1 MERKQRAGKFIKRV
15 RSDYVFR
22 TFAISAFSFF
32 VTAAFTAYNLFLGL
46 AYKAAWNVSVAAY
59 YAVLAG
65 LRAYIVLSERQFVK
79 KRLTAGQKEEER
91 KNLFFVQSIMLFLL
105 DFALIAPIILMALRK
120 KEINYSVIPAIA
132 TAAYTVFK
140 TVIAIRNFIKAGKY
154 SNLSVKILKNISFI
168 DAFVSV
174 LSLQYILI
182 VTFDDGTNSNMPVL
196 GAVTS
201 VAIWSFLVIVSV
213 LSVVRAVRIR
223 HGERESSQLEI

>member
-1 MERKQRAGKFIKRV
+1 
-15 RSDYVFR
+15 
-22 TFAISAFSFF
+22 
-32 VTAAFTAYNLFLGL
+32 
-46 AYKAAWNVSVAAY
+46 
-59 YAVLAG
+59 
-65 LRAYIVLSERQFVK
+65 
-79 KRLTAGQKEEER
+79 
-91 KNLFFVQSIMLFLL
+91 
-105 DFALIAPIILMALRK
+105 MALRK

-182 VTFDDGTNSNMPVL
+182 VTFDDGTNGNMPVL

-201 VAIWSFLVIVSV
+201 VAIWSFLVIISV